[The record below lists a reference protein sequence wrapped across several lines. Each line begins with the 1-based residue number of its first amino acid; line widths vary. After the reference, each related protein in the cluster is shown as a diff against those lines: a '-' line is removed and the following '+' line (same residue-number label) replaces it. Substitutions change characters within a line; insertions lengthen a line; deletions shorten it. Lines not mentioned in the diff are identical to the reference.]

1 MSGNEEQIEYWNG
14 KAGETWVTAQERV
27 DAMLAPLSAQAVAA
41 AAVQAGERV
50 VDIGCGCGATS
61 IAFAERGAHVWGV
74 DISAPMLARARERS
88 AGLDNVAF
96 SEGDAA
102 TQSYTPDHQLVFSRF
117 GVMFFA
123 DPHAAFANIRSA
135 LVPGGRL
142 VFMCWQA
149 PRENPWMAVAGR
161 AIQPYLP
168 EPEAPVDPQ
177 APGPF
182 AFARD
187 AYIRDILGAA
197 GFSDVEIVDTRAELH
212 IGDTLDDAM
221 AAQSEIGPAARA
233 LAELDGD
240 ERDAALAAAREALA
254 PHISD
259 NGINLGAAAWIVS
272 ARA

>member
-1 MSGNEEQIEYWNG
+1 
-14 KAGETWVTAQERV
+14 
-27 DAMLAPLSAQAVAA
+27 
-41 AAVQAGERV
+41 
-50 VDIGCGCGATS
+50 
-61 IAFAERGAHVWGV
+61 
-74 DISAPMLARARERS
+74 MLARARDRA

-102 TQSYTPDHQLVFSRF
+102 TQRYTPDHQLVFSRF

-123 DPHAAFANIRSA
+123 DPHAAFANIHTA
-135 LVPGGRL
+135 LSPGGRL

-168 EPEAPVDPQ
+168 EPETPIDPQ

-182 AFARD
+182 AFAREE
-187 AYIRDILGAA
+187 YIRDILSSG
-197 GFSDVEIVDTRAELH
+197 GFADVEIVDTRAQLH

-240 ERDAALAAAREALA
+240 QREAALAAAREALA
-254 PHISD
+254 PHVGD
-259 NGINLGAAAWIVS
+259 DGINLGAAAWLVS